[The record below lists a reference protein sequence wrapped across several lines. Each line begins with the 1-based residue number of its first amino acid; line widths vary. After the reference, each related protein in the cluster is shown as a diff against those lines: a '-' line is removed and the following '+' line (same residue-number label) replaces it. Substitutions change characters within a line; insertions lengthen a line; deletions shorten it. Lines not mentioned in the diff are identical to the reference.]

1 MIFLILFSG
10 SLLSSHPPLFFIFQN
25 INYNLNMEG
34 IEAIGEV
41 TLPKPSGDSIIEET
55 KEECVQQYI
64 DDTSPND
71 VQGAQ

>member
-1 MIFLILFSG
+1 
-10 SLLSSHPPLFFIFQN
+10 
-25 INYNLNMEG
+25 MEG

-41 TLPKPSGDSIIEET
+41 TFPKPSGDSIIEET

-64 DDTSPND
+64 DDASPND